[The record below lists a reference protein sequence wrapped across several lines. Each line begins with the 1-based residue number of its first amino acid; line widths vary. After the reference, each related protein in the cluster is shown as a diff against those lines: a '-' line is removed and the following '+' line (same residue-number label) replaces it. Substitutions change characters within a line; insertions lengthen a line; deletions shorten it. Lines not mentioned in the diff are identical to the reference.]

1 MPSYSVVPYSAVRKN
16 ILLIGRLP
24 LVGQNPRAAAAPPGR
39 IPVRILRAALMKIYL
54 VGFMGAGKTTVGR
67 ELAARLDVPFFDLD
81 GLVEAAEKS
90 SIKEIFAQ
98 RGEPYFRKRERDV
111 LRSTKHLDSA
121 VVATGGG
128 TFTFDENI
136 QFIQGEGLSVYL
148 SAPYSLLRARIG
160 DKAAERPLFRDDTAA
175 HELLAA
181 RVRYYRTADVTIEIR
196 EDETPGEIV
205 ERLILE
211 LPKGFLESA
220 KRTAWRRA

>member
-1 MPSYSVVPYSAVRKN
+1 
-16 ILLIGRLP
+16 
-24 LVGQNPRAAAAPPGR
+24 
-39 IPVRILRAALMKIYL
+39 MKIYL

-81 GLVEAAEKS
+81 DLVEAAEKT

-98 RGEPYFRKRERDV
+98 HGEPYFRRRERDI
-111 LRSTKHLDSA
+111 LRSTRYLEGA

-160 DKAAERPLFRDDTAA
+160 DKATERPLFRDDVAA
-175 HELLAA
+175 HELFKNRL
-181 RVRYYRTADVTIEIR
+181 RYYRMADITLDIR
-196 EDETPGEIV
+196 DDETTPEIV
-205 ERLILE
+205 ERLLLK
-211 LPKGFLESA
+211 LPKSVLARIG
-220 KRTAWRRA
+220 T